1 MSSPNSKPIISLA
14 ETQDARELAATTTRA
29 FEVSDTIYPIIWGGT
44 EPGAHDTAVMLL
56 FNPMQSETIATWKVE
71 IEGKIVGY
79 ARWSLP
85 KTSEVT
91 EVDVGE
97 KNDED
102 DESATAQHNKK
113 EEKGCK
119 TPAGMNFELFMQK
132 VKSTVECKKRD
143 YNAEKDMLLYLC
155 FVDPAYHKQGIGNLL
170 LQSGLSIADKKGRKI
185 CLVSTP
191 QARIFYEK
199 SGWLVKENLE
209 INLEA
214 YGRSEIY
221 RRSWMIR
228 EAQVEG
234 GL

>member
-1 MSSPNSKPIISLA
+1 MSSPHSNPILSLA
-14 ETQDARELAATTTRA
+14 KTQDARELAAITTRA
-29 FEVSDTIYPIIWGGT
+29 FEVSDTIYPIIWGDT

-56 FNPMQSETIATWKVE
+56 FNPMQSETIVTWKVE

-91 EVDVGE
+91 EVDFGE
-97 KNDED
+97 KNED
-102 DESATAQHNKK
+102 DESATAQHKK
-113 EEKGCK
+113 KIEEGWK
-119 TPAGMNFELFMQK
+119 TPAGMNFDLFMQK

-143 YNAEKDMLLYLC
+143 YNADKDMLLYLC
-155 FVDPAYHKQGIGNLL
+155 FVDSAYHKQGIGNML
-170 LQSGLSIADKKGRKI
+170 LQWGLSIADKKGRKI

-209 INLEA
+209 INLET
-214 YGRSEIY
+214 YERNEMY
-221 RRSWMIR
+221 RRNWMIR
-228 EAQVEG
+228 EARAEG